1 MTHSTTDI
9 NCLDTTV
16 YVNTEGHLESK
27 LYIKPTDMCTLLHAG
42 SFHPN
47 SCKGSVI
54 YSQALH
60 HLSIITD
67 NNVLGIQSTRLREKR
82 EYEVRDINNE
92 FQKITNFTQSNLL
105 HSPYEIISTVCD
117 FAWKIIEK
125 CFQRNAS
132 NITLMAK

>member
-9 NCLDTTV
+9 NFLDTTV

-27 LYIKPTDMCTLLHAG
+27 LYIKPTDMCALLYAG
-42 SFHPN
+42 SFNPN
-47 SCKGSVI
+47 SCKGSVM

-60 HLSIITD
+60 HLRIITD
-67 NNVLGIQSTRLREKR
+67 NDVLGIQSTRLRENLLTR
-82 EYEVRDINNE
+82 GYEVRDINNE

-117 FAWKIIEK
+117 FPQKIIEK
-125 CFQRNAS
+125 CFQ
-132 NITLMAK
+132 